1 VIPLLGGIE
10 SRSLSLKEFSILHKD
25 FLSQIFAQLEQM
37 TTQTKPNLQN
47 KNRNTLLFSI
57 LTLSLVLLLL
67 LNISL
72 GSVSIPIKDVFN
84 SLTGGNS
91 SKETWDYIIVNYR
104 LPKAIAAILVGM
116 GLSISGLLMQTLFR
130 NPLAGPYVLGLS
142 SGASLG
148 VAIVIMGAGFLP
160 PFLASIMLSSYGIV
174 LASSLGS
181 FLVLLAVL
189 AVSQRLRDTMAILIV
204 GLMFG
209 SLTSAIVGTLTYF
222 STAEQLQKFTFW
234 SLGNLG
240 NLSWSSIVI
249 LSICVAIGLLLSLLS
264 IKPLN
269 TLLLG
274 ENYARS
280 LGMNYEKTRLI
291 IIFATSILAGSIT
304 AYAGPIAFIGL
315 AVPHIAK
322 LVFQTSNHVVLFW
335 STLLFGAIIMLICD
349 SISQLPGSDITLPIN
364 AVTSIFGAP
373 IVIWLL
379 IRKRK
384 MMN

>member
-1 VIPLLGGIE
+1 LICL
-10 SRSLSLKEFSILHKD
+10 
-25 FLSQIFAQLEQM
+25 FLI
-37 TTQTKPNLQN
+37 
-47 KNRNTLLFSI
+47 
-57 LTLSLVLLLL
+57 
-67 LNISL
+67 NISL
-72 GSVSIPIKDVFN
+72 GSVSIPLKEVFK
-84 SLTGGNS
+84 SLTGGVSN
-91 SKETWDYIIVNYR
+91 KETWEYIILNYR

-148 VAIVIMGAGFLP
+148 VAMVILGAAFLP
-160 PFLASIMLSSYGIV
+160 ESVASILLSSYGVV

-181 FLVLLAVL
+181 FLVLMAVL
-189 AVSQRLRDTMAILIV
+189 VVSYRLRDTMAILIV

-209 SLTSAIVGTLTYF
+209 SLTSAIVGTLSYF

-240 NLSWSSIVI
+240 NLSWTSILI
-249 LSICVAIGLLLSLLS
+249 LFICVLIGLLLSLFS

-269 TLLLG
+269 ALLLG

-280 LGMNYEKTRLI
+280 LGLNYKKSQLI

-304 AYAGPIAFIGL
+304 SFAGPIAFIGL

-322 LVFQTSNHVVLFW
+322 LIFQTSNHTVLFW
-335 STLLFGAIIMLICD
+335 STLLFGASIMLICD
-349 SISQLPGSDITLPIN
+349 SISQVPGGDITLPIN

-384 MMN
+384 MIG

>member
-1 VIPLLGGIE
+1 
-10 SRSLSLKEFSILHKD
+10 
-25 FLSQIFAQLEQM
+25 M
-37 TTQTKPNLQN
+37 T
-47 KNRNTLLFSI
+47 S
-57 LTLSLVLLLL
+57 SLVLLLL

-72 GSVSIPIKDVFN
+72 GSVSIPVKDVFN
-84 SLTGGNS
+84 SLTGENS
-91 SKETWDYIIVNYR
+91 SKETWDYIIINYR
-104 LPKAIAAILVGM
+104 LPKAITAIVVGI
-116 GLSISGLLMQTLFR
+116 GLSVSGLLMQTLFR
-130 NPLAGPYVLGLS
+130 NPLAGPDVLGLS

-148 VAIVIMGAGFLP
+148 VATIVMGATFLP
-160 PFLASIMLSSYGIV
+160 MGLSAVLLSSYGII

-181 FLVLLAVL
+181 FLVFLAVL

-204 GLMFG
+204 GLMFA
-209 SLTSAIVGTLTYF
+209 SLTSAIVGTLIYF

-234 SLGNLG
+234 SMGNLG
-240 NLSWSSIVI
+240 TLSWSSIGI
-249 LSICVAIGLLLSLLS
+249 LSICVTIGLLLSLVS

-269 TLLLG
+269 ALLLG

-280 LGMNYEKTRLI
+280 LGMNYKRTRLI

-322 LVFQTSNHVVLFW
+322 LVFQTSNHTILFW
-335 STLLFGAIIMLICD
+335 ATLLLGAIIMLICD
-349 SISQLPGSDITLPIN
+349 SISQLPGSDLTLPIN

-379 IRKRK
+379 VRKRK

>member
-1 VIPLLGGIE
+1 ML
-10 SRSLSLKEFSILHKD
+10 
-25 FLSQIFAQLEQM
+25 FLFFI
-37 TTQTKPNLQN
+37 
-47 KNRNTLLFSI
+47 
-57 LTLSLVLLLL
+57 
-67 LNISL
+67 NISL
-72 GSVSIPIKDVFN
+72 GSITIPFKEVYQ
-84 SLTGGNS
+84 SLSGGQA
-91 SKETWDYIIVNYR
+91 SKSTWEYIIINYR
-104 LPKAIAAILVGM
+104 LPKAITVVLVGI

-148 VAIVIMGAGFLP
+148 VAFTILGAGLLP
-160 PFLASIMLSSYGIV
+160 PFLQEIVLSSYGIV
-174 LASSLGS
+174 LASTIGS
-181 FLVLLAVL
+181 SLVLVAVL
-189 AVSQRLRDTMAILIV
+189 LVSIRLRDTMTILIV

-209 SLTSAIVGTLTYF
+209 SLSSAIVGTLSFF

-240 NLSWSSIVI
+240 NLSWTSIII
-249 LSICVAIGLLLSLLS
+249 LAVCVLTGLLLSVAC

-269 TLLLG
+269 ALLLG

-280 LGMNYEKTRLI
+280 LGLNYNKARLI
-291 IIFATSILAGSIT
+291 ILFATSILAGSIT
-304 AYAGPIAFIGL
+304 AFAGPIAFIGL

-322 LVFQTSNHVVLFW
+322 LVFQTSNHTILFW

-349 SISQLPGSDITLPIN
+349 TISQVPGGEITLPIN

-379 IRKRK
+379 LRKQK
-384 MMN
+384 MVG

>member
-1 VIPLLGGIE
+1 ML
-10 SRSLSLKEFSILHKD
+10 
-25 FLSQIFAQLEQM
+25 FLFI
-37 TTQTKPNLQN
+37 
-47 KNRNTLLFSI
+47 
-57 LTLSLVLLLL
+57 

-72 GSVSIPIKDVFN
+72 GSVSIPIKEVFN
-84 SLTGGNS
+84 SLTGQS
-91 SKETWDYIIVNYR
+91 ASKETWEYIIVNYR

-148 VAIVIMGAGFLP
+148 VAMVILGTTFLP
-160 PFLASIMLSSYGIV
+160 TFLATILLSSYGII

-189 AVSQRLRDTMAILIV
+189 AVSNRLRDTMAILIV

-240 NLSWSSIVI
+240 NLSWTSISI
-249 LSICVAIGLLLSLLS
+249 LSICVAIGLLLSLFS

-269 TLLLG
+269 SLLLG
-274 ENYARS
+274 ENYAKS
-280 LGMNYEKTRLI
+280 LGLNYKKSRLI

-304 AYAGPIAFIGL
+304 AFAGPIAFIGL

-322 LVFQTSNHVVLFW
+322 LVFQTSNHTILFW
-335 STLLFGAIIMLICD
+335 STMLFGAIIMLICD
-349 SISQLPGSDITLPIN
+349 SISQMPGSDLTLPIN

-384 MMN
+384 MMG

>member
-1 VIPLLGGIE
+1 
-10 SRSLSLKEFSILHKD
+10 
-25 FLSQIFAQLEQM
+25 
-37 TTQTKPNLQN
+37 
-47 KNRNTLLFSI
+47 
-57 LTLSLVLLLL
+57 LL

-84 SLTGGNS
+84 SLIDGNS
-91 SKETWDYIIVNYR
+91 SKETWDYIIINYR
-104 LPKAIAAILVGM
+104 LPKAITAIVVGIS
-116 GLSISGLLMQTLFR
+116 LSVSGLLMQTLFQ
-130 NPLAGPYVLGLS
+130 NPLAGPDVLGLS

-148 VAIVIMGAGFLP
+148 VATIVMGATFLP
-160 PFLASIMLSSYGIV
+160 MGLSSSLLSSYGII

-204 GLMFG
+204 GLMFA

-234 SLGNLG
+234 SMGNLG
-240 NLSWSSIVI
+240 NLSWSSIGI
-249 LSICVAIGLLLSLLS
+249 LSICVTIGLLLSLIS

-269 TLLLG
+269 ALLLG

-280 LGMNYEKTRLI
+280 LGMNYKRTRLI
-291 IIFATSILAGSIT
+291 IIIATSILAGSIT
-304 AYAGPIAFIGL
+304 AYSGPIAFIGL

-322 LVFQTSNHVVLFW
+322 LVFQTSNHTILFW
-335 STLLFGAIIMLICD
+335 ATLLLGAIIMLICD
-349 SISQLPGSDITLPIN
+349 SISQLPGSDLTLPIN

-379 IRKRK
+379 VRKRK

>member
-1 VIPLLGGIE
+1 MLFLFVI
-10 SRSLSLKEFSILHKD
+10 
-25 FLSQIFAQLEQM
+25 
-37 TTQTKPNLQN
+37 
-47 KNRNTLLFSI
+47 
-57 LTLSLVLLLL
+57 
-67 LNISL
+67 NISL
-72 GSVSIPIKDVFN
+72 GSVAIPVKEVFS
-84 SLTGGNS
+84 SLTGGIA
-91 SKETWDYIIVNYR
+91 SKETWEYILINYR

-148 VAIVIMGAGFLP
+148 VATVILGAALLP
-160 PFLASIMLSSYGIV
+160 PFLATLLLSSYGII

-181 FLVLLAVL
+181 FTVLLAVL
-189 AVSQRLRDTMAILIV
+189 AVSHRLRDTMAILIV

-240 NLSWSSIVI
+240 NLSWTSIS
-249 LSICVAIGLLLSLLS
+249 LLTICVAIGLLLSLFS

-269 TLLLG
+269 SLLLG
-274 ENYARS
+274 ENYAKS
-280 LGMNYEKTRLI
+280 LGLNYKKSRLI

-304 AYAGPIAFIGL
+304 AFAGPIAFIGL

-322 LVFQTSNHVVLFW
+322 LVFQTSNHTILFW
-335 STLLFGAIIMLICD
+335 STILFGAIIMLICD
-349 SISQLPGSDITLPIN
+349 SISQLPGSDLTLPIN

-384 MMN
+384 MMG

>member
-1 VIPLLGGIE
+1 M
-10 SRSLSLKEFSILHKD
+10 S
-25 FLSQIFAQLEQM
+25 
-37 TTQTKPNLQN
+37 
-47 KNRNTLLFSI
+47 
-57 LTLSLVLLLL
+57 LLLL
-67 LNISL
+67 LLINISL

-84 SLTGGNS
+84 SLTGDNT

-104 LPKAIAAILVGM
+104 LPKAVTAILVGM

-130 NPLAGPYVLGLS
+130 NPLAGPDVLGLS

-148 VAIVIMGAGFLP
+148 VAIIVMGSTFLP
-160 PFLASIMLSSYGIV
+160 TGLASILLSSYGIV

-189 AVSQRLRDTMAILIV
+189 TVSQRLRDTMAILIV
-204 GLMFG
+204 GLMFA
-209 SLTSAIVGTLTYF
+209 SITSAIVGTLTYF

-234 SLGNLG
+234 SMGNLG

-249 LSICVAIGLLLSLLS
+249 LFTCVFIGLLLSLVS

-269 TLLLG
+269 ALLLG

-280 LGMNYEKTRLI
+280 LGMNYKRTRLI

-304 AYAGPIAFIGL
+304 AYVGPIAFIGL

-322 LVFQTSNHVVLFW
+322 LVFQTSSHTILFW
-335 STLLFGAIIMLICD
+335 STLLLGSIIMLICD
-349 SISQLPGSDITLPIN
+349 SISQLPGSDLMLPIN

-379 IRKRK
+379 IRKRTL
-384 MMN
+384 MN

>member
-1 VIPLLGGIE
+1 ML
-10 SRSLSLKEFSILHKD
+10 
-25 FLSQIFAQLEQM
+25 FLFI
-37 TTQTKPNLQN
+37 
-47 KNRNTLLFSI
+47 
-57 LTLSLVLLLL
+57 

-72 GSVSIPIKDVFN
+72 GSVSIPIKEVFN
-84 SLTGGNS
+84 SLTGQS
-91 SKETWDYIIVNYR
+91 ASKETWEYIILNYR

-148 VAIVIMGAGFLP
+148 VAMVILGTTFLP
-160 PFLASIMLSSYGIV
+160 TFLATILLSSYGII

-189 AVSQRLRDTMAILIV
+189 AVSHRLRDTMAILIV

-240 NLSWSSIVI
+240 NLSWTSISI
-249 LSICVAIGLLLSLLS
+249 LSICVAIGLLLSLFS

-269 TLLLG
+269 SLLLG
-274 ENYARS
+274 ENYAKS
-280 LGMNYEKTRLI
+280 LGLNYKKSRLI

-304 AYAGPIAFIGL
+304 AFAGPIAFIGL

-322 LVFQTSNHVVLFW
+322 LVFQTSNHTILFW
-335 STLLFGAIIMLICD
+335 STMLFGAIIMLICD
-349 SISQLPGSDITLPIN
+349 SISQMPGSDLTLPIN

-384 MMN
+384 MMG

>member
-1 VIPLLGGIE
+1 
-10 SRSLSLKEFSILHKD
+10 
-25 FLSQIFAQLEQM
+25 M
-37 TTQTKPNLQN
+37 
-47 KNRNTLLFSI
+47 
-57 LTLSLVLLLL
+57 SLVLLLL
-67 LNISL
+67 MNISL
-72 GSVSIPIKDVFN
+72 GSVSIPVKDVFN
-84 SLTGGNS
+84 SLTGGNT
-91 SKETWDYIIVNYR
+91 SKETWNYIILNYR

-130 NPLAGPYVLGLS
+130 NPLAGPDVLGLS

-148 VAIVIMGAGFLP
+148 VATIVLGAAFLP
-160 PFLASIMLSSYGIV
+160 MGLSSILLSSYGII

-189 AVSQRLRDTMAILIV
+189 AVSQRLRNTMAILIV
-204 GLMFG
+204 GLMFA

-249 LSICVAIGLLLSLLS
+249 LSVCVTIGLLLSLFS

-269 TLLLG
+269 ALLLG

-280 LGMNYEKTRLI
+280 LGMNYKKTRLI
-291 IIFATSILAGSIT
+291 IILATSILAGSIT
-304 AYAGPIAFIGL
+304 SFAGPIAFIGL

-322 LVFQTSNHVVLFW
+322 LVFQTSNHSVLFW

>member
-1 VIPLLGGIE
+1 MV
-10 SRSLSLKEFSILHKD
+10 
-25 FLSQIFAQLEQM
+25 FLFLI
-37 TTQTKPNLQN
+37 
-47 KNRNTLLFSI
+47 
-57 LTLSLVLLLL
+57 
-67 LNISL
+67 NISL
-72 GSVSIPIKDVFN
+72 GSVSIPIKEVFR
-84 SLTGGNS
+84 SLTGGIA
-91 SKETWDYIIVNYR
+91 SKETWEYILINYR

-130 NPLAGPYVLGLS
+130 NSLAGPYVLGLS

-148 VAIVIMGAGFLP
+148 VATVILGAALLP
-160 PFLASIMLSSYGIV
+160 SFLATLLLSSYGII

-181 FLVLLAVL
+181 FTVLLAVL
-189 AVSQRLRDTMAILIV
+189 AVSHRLRDTMAILIV

-240 NLSWSSIVI
+240 NLSWTSIS
-249 LSICVAIGLLLSLLS
+249 LLTICVAIGLLLSLFS

-269 TLLLG
+269 SLLLG
-274 ENYARS
+274 ENYAKS
-280 LGMNYEKTRLI
+280 LGLNYKKSRLI

-304 AYAGPIAFIGL
+304 AFAGPIAFIGL

-322 LVFQTSNHVVLFW
+322 LVFQTSNHTILFW
-335 STLLFGAIIMLICD
+335 STILFGAIIMLICD
-349 SISQLPGSDITLPIN
+349 SISQLPGSDLTLPIN

-384 MMN
+384 MMG

>member
-1 VIPLLGGIE
+1 LNY
-10 SRSLSLKEFSILHKD
+10 
-25 FLSQIFAQLEQM
+25 
-37 TTQTKPNLQN
+37 TK
-47 KNRNTLLFSI
+47 RNTVLFLI
-57 LTLSLVLLLL
+57 LSFGVVFLFVI
-67 LNISL
+67 NISL
-72 GSVSIPIKDVFN
+72 GSVSIPLTEVFS
-84 SLTGGNS
+84 SLIGGTS
-91 SKETWDYIIVNYR
+91 SKETWQYIIVNYR
-104 LPKAIAAILVGM
+104 LPKAIAAVLVGM

-148 VAIVIMGAGFLP
+148 VAMVILGAAFLP
-160 PFLASIMLSSYGIV
+160 ESLASLLLSSYGVV

-181 FLVLLAVL
+181 FLVLMAVL
-189 AVSQRLRDTMAILIV
+189 VVSYRLRDTMAILIV

-209 SLTSAIVGTLTYF
+209 SLTSAIVGTLSYF

-240 NLSWSSIVI
+240 NLSWTSILI
-249 LSICVAIGLLLSLLS
+249 LFICVLIGLVLSLFS

-269 TLLLG
+269 ALLLG

-280 LGMNYEKTRLI
+280 LGLNYKKSRLI
-291 IIFATSILAGSIT
+291 IIFATSVLAGSIT
-304 AYAGPIAFIGL
+304 AFAGPIAFIGL

-322 LVFQTSNHVVLFW
+322 LVFQTSNHAVLFW
-335 STLLFGAIIMLICD
+335 SSLLFGASIMLVCD
-349 SISQLPGSDITLPIN
+349 SISQVPGGDITLPIN

-379 IRKRK
+379 IRKKK
-384 MMN
+384 MIG